1 MNSSLPYLE
10 GWSQAEYHG
19 GVAPRASDWDVQIFD
34 APRIAVVPSD
44 ELSRAVRPG
53 HVLAGYVEFLIPFR
67 SVAQHGGAVSREV
80 RCCAVLLLTFEA
92 GLCAGAATRSG
103 PPPG

>member
-1 MNSSLPYLE
+1 MMNSSLPYLE

-19 GVAPRASDWDVQIFD
+19 GVAPRASNWDVQIFD

-53 HVLAGYVEFLIPFR
+53 HVLARYVEFLIPFR
-67 SVAQHGGAVSREV
+67 SVAQHGGAVSRE
-80 RCCAVLLLTFEA
+80 EA
-92 GLCAGAATRSG
+92 ALRASSLDAGFGIRIRAGSIWERG
-103 PPPG
+103 

>member
-1 MNSSLPYLE
+1 MMNSSLPYLE

-19 GVAPRASDWDVQIFD
+19 GVAPRASNWDVQIFD

-44 ELSRAVRPG
+44 ELARAVRHG

-67 SVAQHGGAVSREV
+67 SVAEHGGAVSRE
-80 RCCAVLLLTFEA
+80 EA
-92 GLCAGAATRSG
+92 ALRASSLDAGFGIRIDAGSIWERG
-103 PPPG
+103 

>member
-1 MNSSLPYLE
+1 MMNSSLPYLE

-19 GVAPRASDWDVQIFD
+19 GVAPRASNWDVQIFD

-44 ELSRAVRPG
+44 ALARAVRHG

-67 SVAQHGGAVSREV
+67 SVAEHGGAVSRE
-80 RCCAVLLLTFEA
+80 EA
-92 GLCAGAATRSG
+92 ALRASSLDAGFGIRIRAGSIWERG
-103 PPPG
+103 